1 MEIEELKKEL
11 EGIYFAL
18 GRSLSSETAANALGV
33 TKEEII
39 NASEALA
46 KEYEENDRGI
56 RLMRL
61 EDSFQMCTARDI
73 YPSLIKIAKQ
83 PKKAVLTNT
92 LLETL
97 SIVAYRQPVTKS
109 AIAKIRGVNSDHS
122 VNKLVEY
129 DLIEEV
135 GRMEAPGRPILFGTT
150 EEFLRVFGID
160 SLSSLPALSD
170 EQVEE
175 FKKEAEEEADAENAV
190 VVDS

>member
-1 MEIEELKKEL
+1 MVTSELKKEL

-18 GRSLSSETAANALGV
+18 GRSLSAATAAKAFDV
-33 TKEEII
+33 SEQEII
-39 NASEALA
+39 EASEELA
-46 KEYEENDRGI
+46 REYEEENRGI
-56 RLMRL
+56 RLVRY

-135 GRMEAPGRPILFGTT
+135 GRMDAPGRPILFGTT
-150 EEFLRVFGID
+150 EEFLRVFGIK
-160 SLSSLPALSD
+160 SLSSLPLLSD
-170 EQVEE
+170 EQIAE
-175 FKKEAEEEADAENAV
+175 FKKEAVEEAEKET
-190 VVDS
+190 VDI

>member
-1 MEIEELKKEL
+1 MDVKELKKEL

-18 GRSLSSETAANALGV
+18 GRSLPAETAAKALGV
-33 TKEEII
+33 GKEEVIW
-39 NASEALA
+39 ASEELA
-46 KEYEENDRGI
+46 GEYEKEDRGI
-56 RLMRL
+56 RLIRL

-73 YPSLIKIAKQ
+73 YPSLIQIAKQ

-97 SIVAYRQPVTKS
+97 SIVAYRQPVTRQ
-109 AIAKIRGVNSDHS
+109 AIAKIRGVNSDKAL
-122 VNKLVEY
+122 NKLIEY

-160 SLSSLPALSD
+160 SLSSLPSLTD
-170 EQVEE
+170 EQIAE
-175 FKKEAEEEADAENAV
+175 FKKEANEEAEHEEV
-190 VVDS
+190 EV

>member
-1 MEIEELKKEL
+1 MDIKELKKEL

-18 GRSLSSETAANALGV
+18 GRSLSSETAANAFGV
-33 TKEEII
+33 SKEEII
-39 NASEALA
+39 IASEALA

-56 RLMRL
+56 RLLRL

-175 FKKEAEEEADAENAV
+175 FKKEAEEEADVESAV

>member
-1 MEIEELKKEL
+1 MDVRELKKEL

-18 GRSLSSETAANALGV
+18 GKSLNVDTAAKALDVGR
-33 TKEEII
+33 EEII
-39 NASEALA
+39 LASEELSRD
-46 KEYEENDRGI
+46 YEDDDRGI
-56 RLMRL
+56 RLVRL

-73 YPSLIKIAKQ
+73 YPSLIRIAKQ

-97 SIVAYRQPVTKS
+97 SIIAYRQPVTRS
-109 AIAKIRGVNSDHS
+109 AITRIRGVNSDRAI
-122 VNKLVEY
+122 NKLIEY

-160 SLSSLPALSD
+160 SLSSLPELTG
-170 EQVEE
+170 EQIEE
-175 FKKEAEEEADAENAV
+175 FKKEADQEALSHD
-190 VVDS
+190 VDV

>member
-1 MEIEELKKEL
+1 MEISELKKEL

-18 GRSLSSETAANALGV
+18 GRSLPAATAAKAFDV
-33 TKEEII
+33 SEEEVIK
-39 NASEALA
+39 ASEELA
-46 KEYEENDRGI
+46 TEYEENDRGI
-56 RLMRL
+56 RLVRL
-61 EDSFQMCTARDI
+61 EDSFQMCTAREI

-97 SIVAYRQPVTKS
+97 SIVAYRQGVTKS

-135 GRMEAPGRPILFGTT
+135 GRMDAPGRPILFGTT
-150 EEFLRVFGID
+150 EEFLRVFGIE
-160 SLSSLPALSD
+160 SLSSLPSLSD
-170 EQVEE
+170 EQIEE
-175 FKKEAEEEADAENAV
+175 FKKEATEEAEKEEV
-190 VVDS
+190 GV